1 MKVGYVY
8 DPVYLKHDTGYHPE
22 NAQRLE
28 ATMAH
33 LEETGLIEQL
43 TQITPRP
50 ATVEELTY
58 VHQASYVSRIQDA
71 ASRGG
76 GWLDGDTVMSPDSY
90 DAALYAAGGAIEAT
104 DAVINGRV
112 NSAFAL
118 VRPPGHHAT
127 AMAAMGFCLFN
138 NIAIATQHA
147 LKKHKMEKVAIID
160 FDVHHGNGTQEAFY
174 NNQQALYIS
183 THQYPHYPGTG
194 TIGDT
199 GSGAAKGSTVNIPLP
214 SGSGDDE
221 YRQVFEQIIVPAT
234 RRFHP
239 ELILV
244 SAGYDL
250 HWKDRLAM
258 MEVSTTGFAE
268 MVQTIKELAD
278 ELCGGKI
285 VVTLEGGYNLKALA
299 TSVKATFDV
308 LLGKS
313 DIEDPLGQPEHHRST
328 PDISGLIQM
337 IKETHNIDGKR

>member
-1 MKVGYVY
+1 MMNVVYVY
-8 DPVYLKHDTGYHPE
+8 DPVYLQHETGYHPE

-28 ATMAH
+28 AIMAH
-33 LEETGLIEQL
+33 LEETGLLKQL
-43 TQITPRP
+43 TPIRPRP
-50 ATVEELTY
+50 ATTEELEY

-90 DAALYAAGGAIEAT
+90 DAALYAAGGTIKAT
-104 DAVINGRV
+104 NAVISGEV

-138 NIAIATQHA
+138 NIAIAAQHA

-174 NNQQALYIS
+174 NNPQVLYVS

-194 TIGDT
+194 TVGET
-199 GSGAAKGSTVNIPLP
+199 GSGTAEGTTVNIPLP
-214 SGSGDDE
+214 GGSGDDE
-221 YRQVFEQIIVPAT
+221 YRRVFEQIVVPVV

-258 MEVSTTGFAE
+258 MEVSTAGFAE
-268 MVQTIKELAD
+268 MVRIIKELAA
-278 ELCGGKI
+278 ELCHGKI
-285 VVTLEGGYNLKALA
+285 VITLEGGYNLKALA

-308 LLGKS
+308 LLGNS
-313 DIEDPLGQPEHHRST
+313 DIEDPLGQPERRWAVS
-328 PDISGLIQM
+328 DISDLVTR
-337 IKETHNIDGKR
+337 IKEIHKIT

>member
-1 MKVGYVY
+1 MKVSYVY
-8 DPVYLKHDTGYHPE
+8 DPIYLKHETGYHPE

-28 ATMAH
+28 AIMAH
-33 LEETGLIEQL
+33 LKETGLLKQL
-43 TQITPRP
+43 TELKPRP
-50 ATVEELTY
+50 ATTEELTY
-58 VHQASYVSRIQDA
+58 VHQASYVSRIQDV

-104 DAVINGRV
+104 DAVISGRT

-127 AMAAMGFCLFN
+127 SLAAMGFCLFN
-138 NIAIATQHA
+138 NIAIAAQHA

-174 NNQQALYIS
+174 NNPQVLYIS

-194 TIGDT
+194 TVGET
-199 GSGAAKGSTVNIPLP
+199 GSGAAEGTTVNIPLP
-214 SGSGDDE
+214 GGSGDDE
-221 YRQVFEQIIVPAT
+221 YRQVFEEIIVPVV

-258 MEVSTTGFAE
+258 MEVSTAGFAE
-268 MVQTIKELAD
+268 MVRTIKELAD

-285 VVTLEGGYNLKALA
+285 VITLEGGYNLKALA

-313 DIEDPLGQPEHHRST
+313 DIEDPLGQPERHRAA
-328 PDISGLIQM
+328 PDISNLVTR
-337 IKETHNIDGKR
+337 IKEIHKIT

>member
-8 DPVYLKHDTGYHPE
+8 DEVYLKHETGYHPE

-28 ATMAH
+28 AIMAH
-33 LEETGLIEQL
+33 LEETRLIEQL
-43 TQITPRP
+43 KPIKPRP

-71 ASRGG
+71 AVRGG
-76 GWLDGDTVMSPDSY
+76 GWLDADTVMSPDSY
-90 DAALYAAGGAIEAT
+90 DAALYAVGGVIEAT
-104 DAVINGRV
+104 DAVISSQV

-138 NIAIATQHA
+138 NIAIAARHA
-147 LKKHKMEKVAIID
+147 LKKHKIEKVAIID

-174 NNQQALYIS
+174 GSPQVLYVS
-183 THQYPHYPGTG
+183 AHQYPHYPGTG
-194 TIGDT
+194 TIGET
-199 GSGAAKGSTVNIPLP
+199 GSGPAAGSKVNIPLP
-214 SGSGDDE
+214 SGSGDGE
-221 YRQVFEQIIVPAT
+221 YRQVFEQIIMPVT
-234 RRFHP
+234 RRFRP

-244 SAGYDL
+244 SAGYDP

-268 MVQTIKELAD
+268 MARFIKNLAD
-278 ELCGGKI
+278 ELCEGKI
-285 VVTLEGGYNLKALA
+285 VLTLEGGYNLKALA

-308 LLGKS
+308 LLGKTEF
-313 DIEDPLGQPEHHRST
+313 EDPLGQPEHRWAA
-328 PDISGLIQM
+328 PDITDLIRT
-337 IKETHNIDGKR
+337 IKETHKIA

>member
-8 DPVYLKHDTGYHPE
+8 DPIYLKHETGYHPE

-28 ATMAH
+28 AIMAH
-33 LEETGLIEQL
+33 LEETGLLKQL
-43 TQITPRP
+43 TLIKPRP
-50 ATVEELTY
+50 ATTEELAY
-58 VHQASYVSRIQDA
+58 VHQASYVSRIQDV

-104 DAVINGRV
+104 DAVISGRL

-127 AMAAMGFCLFN
+127 SLTAMGFCLFN
-138 NIAIATQHA
+138 NIAIAAQHA

-174 NNQQALYIS
+174 NNPHVLYVS

-194 TIGDT
+194 TVGET
-199 GSGAAKGSTVNIPLP
+199 GSGAAEGSTINIPLP
-214 SGSGDDE
+214 SGSGDEE
-221 YRQVFEQIIVPAT
+221 YRQVFEEIIVPVT

-239 ELILV
+239 EFILV

-258 MEVSTTGFAE
+258 MEVSTAGFAD
-268 MVQTIKELAD
+268 MVRYIKNLAD
-278 ELCGGKI
+278 ELCDGKI
-285 VVTLEGGYNLKALA
+285 VITLEGGYNLKALA

-313 DIEDPLGQPEHHRST
+313 NIEDPLGQPEHRWASS
-328 PDISGLIQM
+328 DIGDLIKA
-337 IKETHNIDGKR
+337 IKETHSLP

>member
-1 MKVGYVY
+1 MKAGYVY
-8 DPVYLKHDTGYHPE
+8 DPVYLKHETGYHPE

-28 ATMAH
+28 AIMAH
-33 LEETGLIEQL
+33 LEETRLIAKL
-43 TQITPRP
+43 TPIKPRP

-58 VHQASYVSRIQDA
+58 VHQASYISSIQDA
-71 ASRGG
+71 AVRGG
-76 GWLDGDTVMSPDSY
+76 GWLDADTVMSPDSY

-104 DAVINGRV
+104 NAVISGRV

-127 AMAAMGFCLFN
+127 ALAAMGFCLFN
-138 NIAIATQHA
+138 NIAIAARHA
-147 LKKHKMEKVAIID
+147 LEKHKLEKVAIID

-174 NNQQALYIS
+174 SNPQVLYIS

-194 TIGDT
+194 TIGET

-221 YRQVFEQIIVPAT
+221 YRQVFKQIIVPVT
-234 RRFHP
+234 RRFRP

-268 MVQTIKELAD
+268 MVQTIKELAN

-313 DIEDPLGQPEHHRST
+313 DIEDPLGQPERRWAA
-328 PDISGLIQM
+328 PDISSLIKA
-337 IKETHNIDGKR
+337 IKETHKIA

>member
-1 MKVGYVY
+1 MMKVGYVY

-28 ATMAH
+28 AIMAH
-33 LEETGLIEQL
+33 LTETGLLKQL
-43 TQITPRP
+43 TAIKPRP
-50 ATVEELTY
+50 ATTEELTY

-104 DAVINGRV
+104 DAVISGRT

-138 NIAIATQHA
+138 NIAIAAQHA
-147 LKKHKMEKVAIID
+147 LKKHKLDKVTIID

-174 NNQQALYIS
+174 NNPQALYIS

-194 TIGDT
+194 TVGET
-199 GSGAAKGSTVNIPLP
+199 GSGAAEGTTVNIPLP
-214 SGSGDDE
+214 GGSGDDE
-221 YRQVFEQIIVPAT
+221 YRQVFEEIIVPVV

-258 MEVSTTGFAE
+258 MEVSTAGFAD
-268 MVQTIKELAD
+268 MVRYIKNLAD
-278 ELCGGKI
+278 ELCDGKI
-285 VVTLEGGYNLKALA
+285 VITLEGGYNLKALA

-308 LLGKS
+308 LLGRS
-313 DIEDPLGQPEHHRST
+313 DIEDPLGQPERRRVV
-328 PDISGLIQM
+328 PDISDLVTR
-337 IKETHNIDGKR
+337 IKEMHKIT

>member
-1 MKVGYVY
+1 MNVSYVY

-28 ATMAH
+28 AIMAH
-33 LEETGLIEQL
+33 LEETGLLKQL
-43 TQITPRP
+43 TTLKPRP
-50 ATVEELTY
+50 ATTEELEY

-71 ASRGG
+71 AVRGG

-90 DAALYAAGGAIEAT
+90 DAALYAAGGAMEAT
-104 DAVINGRV
+104 DAVISGRL

-138 NIAIATQHA
+138 NIAIAVQHA

-174 NNQQALYIS
+174 NNPQVLYIS

-194 TIGDT
+194 TVSET
-199 GSGAAKGSTVNIPLP
+199 GSGTAEGTTVNIPLP
-214 SGSGDDE
+214 GGSGDDE
-221 YRQVFEQIIVPAT
+221 YRRVFEQIIVPAT

-258 MEVSTTGFAE
+258 MEVSTAGFAE
-268 MVQTIKELAD
+268 MVRAIKGLAD
-278 ELCGGKI
+278 ELCHGKTVI
-285 VVTLEGGYNLKALA
+285 TLEGGYNLKALA

-313 DIEDPLGQPEHHRST
+313 DIEDPLGQPEHRWAA
-328 PDISGLIQM
+328 PDISDLVTR
-337 IKETHNIDGKR
+337 IKEIHKIT